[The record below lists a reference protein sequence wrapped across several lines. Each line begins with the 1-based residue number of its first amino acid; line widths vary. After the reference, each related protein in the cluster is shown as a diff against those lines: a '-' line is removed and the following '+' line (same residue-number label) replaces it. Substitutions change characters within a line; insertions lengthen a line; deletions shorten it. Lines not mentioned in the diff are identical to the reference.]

1 MMNVLSCITYDHNLW
16 LVAVSAFICLLG
28 CVTKTMLLA
37 RVRDVDTT
45 HRRRWIAFAAVIFGC
60 SIWSLHFV
68 AMLAFEPAQEMA
80 YDLGLTS
87 ISIVVAAGGTM
98 LALMAWHLLA
108 GPKRI
113 ALGGLLIGL
122 AITGMHYI
130 GVAAMSFAG
139 FLLLDWNYVAASV
152 AVSVVFAT
160 FALARADRLDSLPRR
175 LEVAGWL
182 SLAICGLHFTGMTAI
197 TVVPGFANT
206 QASAGTVLGTT
217 TLAIAVG
224 SVSVII
230 LLASLAAIMVERRLT
245 QQALQDL
252 DRMRLLSNLA
262 KEVLFIHRDGI
273 VLEVNRAGERLFKAP
288 AGELIGRPVLS
299 LFTEQTTPLLVRRS
313 RCPPQEREPEEVTF
327 QAVDGTQGPAELS
340 CQPIQYLGSAAIAVA
355 LRDLSEAKRD
365 EARMRYLA
373 RVDTLT
379 DLPNRHTLLER
390 LDIALDSAA
399 QHRGS
404 VAIAY
409 IDLDRFKVV
418 NDLYG
423 HAAGDALLIQASKRV
438 LAEIGPSDTFARIGG
453 DEFALILT
461 GDPQPERV
469 SAVANR
475 IVEALGRAFQIEGH
489 RIEIGASIG
498 IAFYPDD
505 GATRDTLLRAAD
517 AAMYRVKQEGRCGL
531 RFYEASMNASL
542 QLRLQLEQEL
552 AGAIERGELILHYQ
566 PLVNGITGEV
576 ETFEALI
583 RWQHPSRGMIPPS
596 DFIPLAEGTG
606 LIDGIG
612 RWVVEQA
619 CRDAAAWEQPWRV
632 SLNVSPSQ
640 FRRSDLTGI
649 IANGLRVNA
658 LNPERI
664 VVEVTEGVLIEDT
677 AKAVMTLNR
686 LRDLGVRIAL
696 DDFGTGYSS
705 LSYLQLFRFDKIKI
719 DKSFIRKLGQN
730 EDALTLTRAIVNL
743 GHNLGLHVTAEGVE
757 TQTQLDMLQTLG
769 CDQIQGFLVA
779 RPAPM
784 GAFTELNRARVSAL
798 FAKGRQRRAG
808 EL

>member
-1 MMNVLSCITYDHNLW
+1 
-16 LVAVSAFICLLG
+16 
-28 CVTKTMLLA
+28 
-37 RVRDVDTT
+37 
-45 HRRRWIAFAAVIFGC
+45 
-60 SIWSLHFV
+60 
-68 AMLAFEPAQEMA
+68 
-80 YDLGLTS
+80 
-87 ISIVVAAGGTM
+87 
-98 LALMAWHLLA
+98 
-108 GPKRI
+108 
-113 ALGGLLIGL
+113 
-122 AITGMHYI
+122 
-130 GVAAMSFAG
+130 
-139 FLLLDWNYVAASV
+139 
-152 AVSVVFAT
+152 
-160 FALARADRLDSLPRR
+160 
-175 LEVAGWL
+175 
-182 SLAICGLHFTGMTAI
+182 
-197 TVVPGFANT
+197 
-206 QASAGTVLGTT
+206 
-217 TLAIAVG
+217 
-224 SVSVII
+224 
-230 LLASLAAIMVERRLT
+230 
-245 QQALQDL
+245 
-252 DRMRLLSNLA
+252 
-262 KEVLFIHRDGI
+262 
-273 VLEVNRAGERLFKAP
+273 
-288 AGELIGRPVLS
+288 
-299 LFTEQTTPLLVRRS
+299 
-313 RCPPQEREPEEVTF
+313 
-327 QAVDGTQGPAELS
+327 
-340 CQPIQYLGSAAIAVA
+340 
-355 LRDLSEAKRD
+355 
-365 EARMRYLA
+365 
-373 RVDTLT
+373 
-379 DLPNRHTLLER
+379 
-390 LDIALDSAA
+390 
-399 QHRGS
+399 
-404 VAIAY
+404 
-409 IDLDRFKVV
+409 
-418 NDLYG
+418 
-423 HAAGDALLIQASKRV
+423 
-438 LAEIGPSDTFARIGG
+438 
-453 DEFALILT
+453 
-461 GDPQPERV
+461 
-469 SAVANR
+469 
-475 IVEALGRAFQIEGH
+475 
-489 RIEIGASIG
+489 
-498 IAFYPDD
+498 
-505 GATRDTLLRAAD
+505 
-517 AAMYRVKQEGRCGL
+517 MYRVKQEGRCGL

-808 EL
+808 EM